1 MSESLA
7 VSGATASQAANAQA
21 QLLDPR
27 RKLQLGLG
35 VIWLLDG
42 ILQLQPFMFG
52 KGFPQMLAGNA
63 SGNPALV
70 ARPITWSAGFIDH
83 HLVIIPFGIMGWCP
97 SSAAQPWPWTC
108 SPPGARGGWAHRR

>member
-7 VSGATASQAANAQA
+7 VGGATASQAANAQA

-52 KGFPQMLAGNA
+52 KGFPQMLAGMRRGIPLWSRVRLPGRPA
-63 SGNPALV
+63 SSI
-70 ARPITWSAGFIDH
+70 ITWS
-83 HLVIIPFGIMGWCP
+83 
-97 SSAAQPWPWTC
+97 
-108 SPPGARGGWAHRR
+108 